1 MTHWV
6 DVARRWIPRRV
17 RAAIQRVLPLTDL
30 KDRWR
35 SQRDHLAAVVSG
47 DENRCGTSMR
57 VGILGTRALFHTS
70 YVAACQELGVP
81 FVVLDV
87 SADDWQKAVSESKC
101 DLFVAWPDATLTPW
115 AKMYKDRC
123 DLIESEM
130 ELPVFPARLERWIYE
145 DKVRTRDWLTAND
158 LPHPKTWVFYERE
171 SALRFADGCEL
182 PLVFK
187 TSFGAAATGVEIV
200 KTRRRLTKIV
210 RQAFRR
216 GHVPDGHDLRDKQW
230 RSVFL
235 QRYIPAMREW
245 RLVRIGDSYF
255 GHPKGKQGEFFS
267 GSGQVEWELPGK
279 QHLDF
284 LYKVT
289 EIGQFKSMAVDV
301 FETADGRLL
310 INELQTVFGAS
321 TAVDQMRKDG
331 RPGRMVRRSDDEWV
345 FEYGDFSR
353 NACANERIRYALRQ
367 LEQGTLG

>member
-6 DVARRWIPRRV
+6 DVARRWVPGRV
-17 RAAIQRVLPLTDL
+17 RAVVQRVIPLTAL
-30 KDRWR
+30 KDHWR
-35 SQRDHLAAVVSG
+35 SQRDPLAAVVSG
-47 DENRCGTSMR
+47 DDNRYGSSIR
-57 VGILGTRALFHTS
+57 VGILKTRALFHTS

-81 FVVLDV
+81 FKVLDL
-87 SADDWQKAVSESKC
+87 ANDGWQKEVRESDC
-101 DLFVAWPDATLTPW
+101 GCFLAWPDATLTPW

-123 DLIESEM
+123 DLIEN
-130 ELPVFPARLERWIYE
+130 ELGVPVFPGRLERWIYE
-145 DKVRTRDWLTAND
+145 DKVRTKDWLTAKG
-158 LPHPKTWVFYERE
+158 LPLPATWVFFEE
-171 SALRFADGCEL
+171 EHALEFARSSEL

-200 KTRRRLTKIV
+200 RSRNRLARVIRK
-210 RQAFRR
+210 AFRR
-216 GHVPDGHDLRDKQW
+216 GHVPVGHDLRDRQW
-230 RSVFL
+230 RSVLLQQFL
-235 QRYIPAMREW
+235 PDIREW

-279 QHLDF
+279 QHLD
-284 LYKVT
+284 LLHKVT

-301 FETADGRLL
+301 FEAADGRLL

-331 RPGRMVRRSDDEWV
+331 RPGRMVRRGDDEWV

-367 LEQGTLG
+367 L